1 MKQLLQLTK
10 DTLPKVV
17 AANIRPE
24 KPHPN
29 SCCGCGCGEIC
40 VWVPYYKAMK
50 DYEDLIKDESKV
62 KEQKNYIKDDC

>member
-10 DTLPKVV
+10 ETLPKIV
-17 AANIRPE
+17 APHIKPE

-40 VWVPYYKAMK
+40 VWVPYYKAIK
-50 DYEDLIKDESKV
+50 EYEETTKIENKFEEK
-62 KEQKNYIKDDC
+62 KT